1 MSKQK
6 RKKSGRV
13 SKVRTATDTKTGP
26 KDVNLE
32 PLSFTEE
39 QNECFYIFSAYFT
52 DNIQLPEAQNVRC
65 VFALWFISVFLTLFW
80 FKVCVHHLTHKTS
93 SVLPV

>member
-39 QNECFYIFSAYFT
+39 QNECFYIFSTYFT

-80 FKVCVHHLTHKTS
+80 FKVCVHHLTYKTS